1 MKYCK
6 RCMQMDTRYGLKLD
20 ENQIC
25 GGCHYQDSL
34 EKIDWNERKKE
45 LDEIINTAI
54 KKAKENGSIYD
65 CCIGV
70 SGGKDSTLIAGYI
83 KENYDANVLLINCA
97 PDHPTKYGEYN
108 VRNLQEMGYDMI
120 QIKADPITTKK
131 LAKYSFEEYGNVCR
145 PYEHLVQATV
155 ARIAL
160 NFKIP
165 LIIMGENGALV
176 WGTSY
181 QKADDDWFGM
191 VNTNTNQGILEAK
204 IWEIEGVDKRK
215 LNLYRFPS
223 LDEIRK
229 ADIRAIFLQYY
240 IKQYGPVYNADF
252 SVARGMKGRYDDKLE
267 DIGRYRIFSS
277 IDEDLMMVNEM
288 LKYLKNGFGRA
299 SDDVVDDLRN
309 NRITWDEG
317 VKLIEKFDGL
327 CGQKYIKYCCEYLE
341 ISEEYFWQ
349 IVDKHVNKK
358 LFKRNTSGSGPRW
371 ERKFK
376 VGEDYIEG

>member
-6 RCMQMDTRYGLKLD
+6 KCMQMDTRYGLKLD

-25 GGCHYQDSL
+25 GGCHYHESL
-34 EKIDWNERKKE
+34 DKIDWNKRKQE
-45 LDEIINTAI
+45 LADIIENAK

-70 SGGKDSTLIAGYI
+70 SGGKDSTLLACYL
-83 KENYDANVLLINCA
+83 KENFDANILLINCSST
-97 PDHPTKYGEYN
+97 PITEDGKYNIEN
-108 VRNLQEMGYDMI
+108 LRNKGLDMLHFMG
-120 QIKADPITTKK
+120 DPITAKK
-131 LAKYSFEEYGNVCR
+131 LALYSFEQYGHICK
-145 PYEHLVQATV
+145 PLEHLIFSTV
-155 ARIAL
+155 TRVAL

-165 LIIMGENGALV
+165 LIVMGENGALV

-181 QKADDDWFGM
+181 QKADDDWFG
-191 VNTNTNQGILEAK
+191 VINTNTNDGILSAK
-204 IWEIEGVDKRK
+204 IWEIEGIDKRK
-215 LNLYRFPS
+215 LDAYRFPDLS
-223 LDEIRK
+223 QIKE
-229 ADIRAIFLQYY
+229 AGIRAIFLQYY

-252 SVARGMKGRYDDKLE
+252 SVARGMRGRYNDTPE
-267 DIGRYRIFSS
+267 EIGRYRIFSS
-277 IDEDLMMVNEM
+277 VDDDLMIVNEM

-327 CGQKYIKYCCEYLE
+327 CGQKYIKHCCEYLE

-376 VGEDYIEG
+376 VGEDYII